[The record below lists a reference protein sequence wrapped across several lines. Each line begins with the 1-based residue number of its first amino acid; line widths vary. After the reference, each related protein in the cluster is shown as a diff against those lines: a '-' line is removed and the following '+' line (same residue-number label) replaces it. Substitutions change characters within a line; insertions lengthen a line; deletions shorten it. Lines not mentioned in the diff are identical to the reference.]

1 MANKERK
8 IALFLT
14 LGGSLNQWE
23 NLGILERELAI
34 YKLLYLKYKIKTLVI
49 SFGNKKEKDIS
60 NRYNFLDI
68 ISNQLGLHQRLYQFL
83 LPIIGLRKFKDVKL
97 VKTNQFYGVHLA
109 RRIATLFKK
118 PLIIRQ
124 GYNFLSNRKREK
136 ISKKLLIKATNYERK
151 FIDQGDQNIF
161 TTDKIAKEYSKDYNL
176 CNKKINIIPNYFIKE
191 FWSPKYKISTN
202 KKTLIFIGRLEKY
215 KNIITLIE
223 VIQKMK
229 LKLIII
235 GNGSLEKQIKK
246 ILDENKINHQFYSN
260 IEQKK
265 LKKYLN
271 RCDAFVLPSLYE
283 GHPKILIEMMAYKIP
298 IITTNVDGIKNLLGD
313 KKSSTMSYGTDFNAI
328 YKAINDFYK
337 LKTSEKKQM
346 VNRAYKIVKNFSLDN
361 VVEMEYLIYK
371 KFLQNS

>member
-1 MANKERK
+1 MVDKEKK

-14 LGGSLNQWE
+14 LGGSLNQWK

-34 YKLLYLKYKIKTLVI
+34 YKVLYLKYKIKTIVI

-60 NRYNFLDI
+60 NRYNFLDVI
-68 ISNQLGLHQRLYQFL
+68 CNELGLHQRLYQFL
-83 LPIIGLRKFKDVKL
+83 LPIIGLHKFKNVKL

-109 RRIATLFKK
+109 RRVATLFKK

-124 GYNFLSNRKREK
+124 GYNFLSNRKKEK
-136 ISKKLLIKATNYERK
+136 ISKKLLIKATKYEKK
-151 FIDQGDQNIF
+151 FIDKGDQNIF
-161 TTDKIAKEYSKDYNL
+161 TTDKIAKEYSKVYNL
-176 CNKKINIIPNYFIKE
+176 CNKKINIVPNYFIKE

-215 KNIITLIE
+215 KNIITLIK

-235 GNGSLEKQIKK
+235 GNGSLKKKIKK

-260 IEQKK
+260 IEQKE

-271 RCDAFVLPSLYE
+271 KCDAFVLPSLYE

-298 IITTNVDGIKNLLGD
+298 VITTNVDGIKNLLRD
-313 KKSSTMSYGTDFNAI
+313 KKSSIMSYGTDFNAI
-328 YKAINDFYK
+328 HKAINDFYK
-337 LKTSEKKQM
+337 LKTSEKKQI
-346 VNRAYKIVKNFSLDN
+346 VNRAYKIVKNFSLN
-361 VVEMEYLIYK
+361 KVVEMEYLIYK
-371 KFLQNS
+371 KLFAK